1 MRQVT
6 FDVNKITR
14 HYACHVN
21 NVVFVRFSF
30 VISRSKIW
38 WLSGSTAVEKVSGD
52 SISKES
58 VKNII
63 KVAQAS
69 GKKLPR
75 INASIS
81 LKGISVTDS
90 KGNDMFDISIYR

>member
-1 MRQVT
+1 M
-6 FDVNKITR
+6 
-14 HYACHVN
+14 
-21 NVVFVRFSF
+21 
-30 VISRSKIW
+30 
-38 WLSGSTAVEKVSGD
+38 EKVSGD
-52 SISKES
+52 NISKES

-75 INASIS
+75 INVSIS